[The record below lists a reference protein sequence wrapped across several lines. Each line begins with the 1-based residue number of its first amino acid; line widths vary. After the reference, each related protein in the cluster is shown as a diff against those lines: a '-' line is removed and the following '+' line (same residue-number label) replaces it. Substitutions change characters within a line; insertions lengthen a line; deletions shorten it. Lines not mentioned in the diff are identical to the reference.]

1 MIANR
6 VRHFGTTIFTEMTA
20 LAQQHKAVNL
30 GQGFPDFPA
39 PAYAKEAAER
49 AIRADINQYAPRHGL
64 PQLRQAIADK
74 ALKHEGLTADPDT
87 EITVLHGATEAIFAT
102 IMGLVN
108 PGDEVILFEPYYDS
122 YIPSVE
128 FAGGVPRFYTLHPPN
143 WEIVAAELTAL
154 FNERTKLI
162 LLNTPHNP
170 TGKVYSRQELQL
182 IADLCIQHDVIAV
195 VDSVYEHILFDNAQH
210 HTLATFPH
218 MRQRTVTISSLGKT
232 FSVTGW
238 KVGWTIAPPD
248 LSQGIVRGHQFITFC
263 GVAPLQA
270 AAADMFAW
278 AEREGYY
285 QQLGE
290 MYQRKRDFLLGALED
305 AGLPALRP
313 QGTYFTMVDISHLG
327 FANDIEFCRYL
338 TTEIGVAAIPPS
350 AFYQNAADGAT
361 VARFAFCKTDESLA
375 EAALRLQKIRRLG

>member
-39 PAYAKEAAER
+39 PAYAKDAAER

-170 TGKVYSRQELQL
+170 TGKVYSRR
-182 IADLCIQHDVIAV
+182 IATHRRFMHPTRCH
-195 VDSVYEHILFDNAQH
+195 
-210 HTLATFPH
+210 
-218 MRQRTVTISSLGKT
+218 R
-232 FSVTGW
+232 
-238 KVGWTIAPPD
+238 
-248 LSQGIVRGHQFITFC
+248 RG
-263 GVAPLQA
+263 
-270 AAADMFAW
+270 
-278 AEREGYY
+278 R
-285 QQLGE
+285 
-290 MYQRKRDFLLGALED
+290 
-305 AGLPALRP
+305 
-313 QGTYFTMVDISHLG
+313 
-327 FANDIEFCRYL
+327 
-338 TTEIGVAAIPPS
+338 
-350 AFYQNAADGAT
+350 
-361 VARFAFCKTDESLA
+361 
-375 EAALRLQKIRRLG
+375 

>member
-1 MIANR
+1 M
-6 VRHFGTTIFTEMTA
+6 
-20 LAQQHKAVNL
+20 
-30 GQGFPDFPA
+30 
-39 PAYAKEAAER
+39 
-49 AIRADINQYAPRHGL
+49 
-64 PQLRQAIADK
+64 
-74 ALKHEGLTADPDT
+74 
-87 EITVLHGATEAIFAT
+87 
-102 IMGLVN
+102 
-108 PGDEVILFEPYYDS
+108 
-122 YIPSVE
+122 
-128 FAGGVPRFYTLHPPN
+128 
-143 WEIVAAELTAL
+143 
-154 FNERTKLI
+154 
-162 LLNTPHNP
+162 
-170 TGKVYSRQELQL
+170 QL

-248 LSQGIVRGHQFITFC
+248 LNQGIVRGHQFITFC

-290 MYQRKRDFLLGALED
+290 MYQRKRDFLLGALAE
-305 AGLPALRP
+305 AGLPPLRP

-327 FANDIEFCRYL
+327 FANDVEFCRYL